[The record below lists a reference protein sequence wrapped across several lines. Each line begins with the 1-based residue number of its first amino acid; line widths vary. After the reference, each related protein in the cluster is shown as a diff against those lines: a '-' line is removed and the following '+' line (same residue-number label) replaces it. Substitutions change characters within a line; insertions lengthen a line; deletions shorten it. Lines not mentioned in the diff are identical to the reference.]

1 MTRFKFLLRFDVD
14 DFSAIMVFTMYCGVA
29 GVADDNHHCMIGF
42 ELAMIQKVFC
52 TDSLLNRL
60 SVQNNLFFQN
70 WLFVQC

>member
-42 ELAMIQKVFC
+42 ELAMIQKVI
-52 TDSLLNRL
+52 LHR
-60 SVQNNLFFQN
+60 
-70 WLFVQC
+70 